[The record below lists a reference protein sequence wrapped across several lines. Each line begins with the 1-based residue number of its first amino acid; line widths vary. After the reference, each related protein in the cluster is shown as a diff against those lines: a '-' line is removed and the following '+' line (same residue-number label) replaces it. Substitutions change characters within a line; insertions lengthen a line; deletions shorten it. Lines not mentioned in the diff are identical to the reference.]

1 MFDAIIAA
9 VHHLYPDQAEIPL
22 HEPVL
27 GALEKNYLNDVI
39 DSGFVSSAGA
49 AIGQFEKA
57 ISDFTGIPHV
67 VATVNGT
74 SALLLALKIA
84 GVNPGDLVITQS
96 ASFIATAN
104 AISHCGAEPLFLDIE
119 ATTLG
124 LSTQSLTHFLDT
136 KTERRNGHLVL
147 TTTGQRIAACI
158 PMHTFGLAADIQ
170 AIVTLCDQHQL
181 PVIEDAAEALGSF
194 VGGQHLGGF
203 GQSGI
208 LSFNGN
214 KIITTGGGGALVTH
228 NEELATLARHLSTTA
243 KIAHPWQSQHD
254 QVGYNFRM
262 PNLNAALGLAQMERL
277 PEFLRQKRALAHSYH
292 QQLAKCG
299 LQLFKERDNCRSN
312 YWLNAVA
319 FESGAE
325 RDNFLKQANELGI
338 QARALWQPLHQSPPY
353 QHCTHEALD
362 NTLSIE
368 QRLVNLPSGIP
379 GQWR

>member
-1 MFDAIIAA
+1 MFDAIIEAI
-9 VHHLYPDQAEIPL
+9 HHLYPHQTEIPL
-22 HEPVL
+22 HEPLL
-27 GALEKNYLNDVI
+27 GELEKKYLSEVI

-49 AIGQFEKA
+49 SIEEFEAA

-67 VATVNGT
+67 IATVNGS
-74 SALLLALKIA
+74 SALQLALIIA
-84 GVNPGDLVITQS
+84 GVKPGDLVITQS

-104 AISHCGAEPLFLDIE
+104 AIAHCGAEPLFLDIDK
-119 ATTLG
+119 TTLG
-124 LSTQSLTHFLDT
+124 LSVQSLAHFLT
-136 KTERRNGHLVL
+136 TQTEQRDDQLVL
-147 TTTGQRIAACI
+147 TATGQRITACV

-170 AIVTLCDQHQL
+170 AIIKLCDDCQL

-194 VGGQHLGGF
+194 VGDQHLGGF

-208 LSFNGN
+208 FSFNGN

-228 NEELATLARHLSTTA
+228 DENLATLARHLSTTA
-243 KIAHPWQSQHD
+243 KVAHPWQSQHD

-277 PEFLRQKRALAHSYH
+277 PELLRQKRALAHSYH
-292 QQLAKCG
+292 QQLADSG
-299 LQLFKERDNCRSN
+299 LQLFKEGERCRSN

-319 FESGAE
+319 FETNTQ
-325 RDNFLKQANELGI
+325 RDDFLKQANARGI
-338 QARALWQPLHQSPPY
+338 QARALWQPLHQSTPY
-353 QHCTHEALD
+353 QHCRQETLD
-362 NTLSIE
+362 NTRFIE